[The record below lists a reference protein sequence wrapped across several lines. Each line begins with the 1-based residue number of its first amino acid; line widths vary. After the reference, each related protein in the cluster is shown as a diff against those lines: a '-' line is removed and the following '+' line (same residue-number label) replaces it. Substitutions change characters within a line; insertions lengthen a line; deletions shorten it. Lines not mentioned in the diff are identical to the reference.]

1 MRDAKLARQIDQ
13 AHPEIIWQ
21 LRLYGWLYSQIVKQQ
36 VARLEVYNGA
46 GEVIAIEPIADDE
59 VEQEFTRYARV
70 IERPTTPMVP
80 QDIVFPLSRDATRNE
95 NDCIHDILH
104 RTSFARE

>member
-59 VEQEFTRYARV
+59 GEQEFTRYARV
-70 IERPTTPMVP
+70 TEAAEPPFAPVGWFQVRKLW
-80 QDIVFPLSRDATRNE
+80 LS
-95 NDCIHDILH
+95 
-104 RTSFARE
+104 